1 MKFRNVIASTLFF
14 VILTACQSGTPE
26 PINAIVNTEFT
37 LSEGQKVELRDAG
50 IAITFISLSGDSRC
64 PLGMECAMSGPVT
77 VSLSIR
83 DQSGTES
90 TEVLQTFT
98 DIKGLSPE
106 MEFEGIKDR
115 MTVDGYL
122 IKIISV
128 LPYPEKKT
136 FSIGE
141 PDYEL
146 GLKVT
151 RE

>member
-1 MKFRNVIASTLFF
+1 MKTSRTVVFIFF
-14 VILTACQSGTPE
+14 AVLLAACQSGTPE
-26 PINAIVNTEFT
+26 PLNAIVNTEFT
-37 LSEGQKVELRDAG
+37 LSEGKKVELRDAG

-98 DIKGLSPE
+98 DIKGLAPE

-115 MTVDGYL
+115 ITVGEYQ

-141 PDYEL
+141 PNYEL

-151 RE
+151 KE